1 MSDIPGVAIFVAKP
15 GAEAKLEV
23 LLKGLVEP
31 TRQEPG
37 CLQYDLHVDIKEP
50 RRFVFI
56 ERWANQEALAGHG
69 KTAHIAHFRE
79 HGPELI
85 EQKEVDFLR
94 KLPV

>member
-15 GAEAKLEV
+15 GKEAELEA
-23 LLKGLVEP
+23 LLQTLVEP

-56 ERWANQEALAGHG
+56 ERWESQEALAGHG
-69 KTAHIAHFRE
+69 QTAHIAHFRANAS
-79 HGPELI
+79 ELV
-85 EQKEVDFLR
+85 ESREVDFLR
-94 KLPV
+94 KI